1 MQTKVFH
8 KYAFITQRQFV
19 SKVMQTKYVCKQPN
33 RFLDCVLHD
42 AEIDQLTALFA
53 GSEATPEDLVERIC
67 ADDPECMECIAW
79 KIESMTPTGRV
90 PFPKGDPV
98 P

>member
-1 MQTKVFH
+1 MMQTKVFH

-19 SKVMQTKYVCKQPN
+19 AKVIQTRYVCKQPD

-42 AEIDQLTALFA
+42 AEIGQLAKLFDDLSA
-53 GSEATPEDLVERIC
+53 SPENLVERMC

-79 KIESMTPTGRV
+79 KIEFTEEA
-90 PFPKGDPV
+90 
-98 P
+98 

>member
-1 MQTKVFH
+1 MMQTKVFH

-19 SKVMQTKYVCKQPN
+19 AKVIQTRYVCKQPN

-42 AEIDQLTALFA
+42 AEIGQLAKLFDDLSA
-53 GSEATPEDLVERIC
+53 SPEDLVERIC

-79 KIESMTPTGRV
+79 KIESITSPS
-90 PFPKGDPV
+90 F
-98 P
+98 